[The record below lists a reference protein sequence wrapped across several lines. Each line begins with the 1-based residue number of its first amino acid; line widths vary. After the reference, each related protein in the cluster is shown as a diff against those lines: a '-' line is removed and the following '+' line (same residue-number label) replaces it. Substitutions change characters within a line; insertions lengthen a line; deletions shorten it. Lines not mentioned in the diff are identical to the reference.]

1 MNYFIGDLHFGHVN
15 CLSFDNRPFKT
26 IEDHDAVL
34 IKNWNNVVG
43 IEDDVYILGDIS
55 WYNTTKTLEILK
67 QLNGHI
73 HLIRGN
79 HDHKHLKNRELQS
92 MFVEITDYKEL
103 HIPGTDDK
111 KNSNGVVLCH
121 YPIPCFN
128 HHYYGWC
135 HLYAHVHN
143 SFEWNMMERIKY
155 EMNELYRDWE
165 TGEIKGL
172 DLSGEIDQLS
182 GKDILIV
189 DDICSKGGTFY
200 HSALKLKELGAA
212 NIYLYVT
219 HCENS
224 IYDGELLKN
233 NGLIEKIYTT
243 DSILTNT
250 ESPKIELVEEFR
262 KNDPGV
268 F

>member
-26 IEDHDAVL
+26 IADHDAVL
-34 IKNWNNVVG
+34 IKNWNNVVSM
-43 IEDDVYILGDIS
+43 EDDVYILGDIS

-92 MFVEITDYKEL
+92 IFVEITDYKEL
-103 HIPGTDDK
+103 HITGTDGK

-128 HHYYGWC
+128 HHYYGWY

-155 EMNELYRDWE
+155 EMKELYDRPCNMYNAGAMMPYMNYTPRTLE
-165 TGEIKGL
+165 EIITGADRLTDKEIEAAKRC
-172 DLSGEIDQLS
+172 
-182 GKDILIV
+182 DI
-189 DDICSKGGTFY
+189 
-200 HSALKLKELGAA
+200 
-212 NIYLYVT
+212 
-219 HCENS
+219 
-224 IYDGELLKN
+224 KN
-233 NGLIEKIYTT
+233 
-243 DSILTNT
+243 
-250 ESPKIELVEEFR
+250 
-262 KNDPGV
+262 
-268 F
+268 

>member
-43 IEDDVYILGDIS
+43 IEDDVYIIGDIS

-73 HLIRGN
+73 HLIIGN

-103 HIPGTDDK
+103 HMPGTDGK
-111 KNSNGVVLCH
+111 KNSNGVVLCN

-128 HHYYGWC
+128 HHYYGWY
-135 HLYAHVHN
+135 HLYAHVHLSYEEN
-143 SFEWNMMERIKY
+143 IMQRIKY
-155 EMNELYRDWE
+155 ELKDLHNVPCNMYNVGVMMPYMNYTPRTLEEIISYR
-165 TGEIKGL
+165 
-172 DLSGEIDQLS
+172 
-182 GKDILIV
+182 KDDNYI
-189 DDICSKGGTFY
+189 
-200 HSALKLKELGAA
+200 
-212 NIYLYVT
+212 
-219 HCENS
+219 
-224 IYDGELLKN
+224 
-233 NGLIEKIYTT
+233 
-243 DSILTNT
+243 
-250 ESPKIELVEEFR
+250 
-262 KNDPGV
+262 
-268 F
+268 

>member
-15 CLSFDNRPFKT
+15 CLSFDKRPFKT

-43 IEDDVYILGDIS
+43 MKDDVYILGDIS

-103 HIPGTDDK
+103 HIPGTDGK

-128 HHYYGWC
+128 HHYYGWH

-155 EMNELYRDWE
+155 EMKELYNRPCNMYNAGAMMPYMNYTPRTLE
-165 TGEIKGL
+165 EIITGADRLTDKEIEAAKRC
-172 DLSGEIDQLS
+172 
-182 GKDILIV
+182 DI
-189 DDICSKGGTFY
+189 
-200 HSALKLKELGAA
+200 
-212 NIYLYVT
+212 
-219 HCENS
+219 
-224 IYDGELLKN
+224 KN
-233 NGLIEKIYTT
+233 
-243 DSILTNT
+243 
-250 ESPKIELVEEFR
+250 
-262 KNDPGV
+262 
-268 F
+268 

>member
-43 IEDDVYILGDIS
+43 MEDDVYILGDIS

-128 HHYYGWC
+128 HHYYGWY

-155 EMNELYRDWE
+155 EMKELYDRPCNMYNAGAMMPYIHYTPRTLEEIITGADSLTDKEIE
-165 TGEIKGL
+165 TAKRCDIK
-172 DLSGEIDQLS
+172 
-182 GKDILIV
+182 
-189 DDICSKGGTFY
+189 
-200 HSALKLKELGAA
+200 
-212 NIYLYVT
+212 N
-219 HCENS
+219 
-224 IYDGELLKN
+224 
-233 NGLIEKIYTT
+233 
-243 DSILTNT
+243 
-250 ESPKIELVEEFR
+250 
-262 KNDPGV
+262 
-268 F
+268 

>member
-43 IEDDVYILGDIS
+43 MEDDVYILGDIS

-128 HHYYGWC
+128 HHYYGWY

-143 SFEWNMMERIKY
+143 SFEWNMMERTKY
-155 EMNELYRDWE
+155 EMKELYDRPCNMYNAGAMMPYMNYTPRTLE
-165 TGEIKGL
+165 EIITGADRLIDKEI
-172 DLSGEIDQLS
+172 E
-182 GKDILIV
+182 
-189 DDICSKGGTFY
+189 
-200 HSALKLKELGAA
+200 AA
-212 NIYLYVT
+212 KRCNI
-219 HCENS
+219 
-224 IYDGELLKN
+224 KN
-233 NGLIEKIYTT
+233 
-243 DSILTNT
+243 
-250 ESPKIELVEEFR
+250 
-262 KNDPGV
+262 
-268 F
+268 